1 MVMVVVKMMV
11 MVMMLVMSNDGD
23 GDGDMVVMMTISQF
37 HKAKKL
43 ASQDSALKIIDH
55 LNRV

>member
-1 MVMVVVKMMV
+1 MMVVVIG
-11 MVMMLVMSNDGD
+11 GD
-23 GDGDMVVMMTISQF
+23 DDISQF

-43 ASQDSALKIIDH
+43 ASQDSALKRIDH

>member
-1 MVMVVVKMMV
+1 VVVKMMV